1 MCLSRLSRELQPQ
14 ARCREKRWR
23 QVTVDLVDNVK
34 TAVAAGRFSSP
45 DGNDSTTVEFWARSV
60 FETFEEAAQLR
71 KKEQPAA
78 TGAAGLAGESAAAYQ
93 DFRARRANAMLEKAK
108 VANGEERV
116 KILDIIIAA
125 TGAAMARRSIGKR
138 LLRGHFSTLR
148 CT

>member
-60 FETFEEAAQLR
+60 FETCEEAAQLR

-78 TGAAGLAGESAAAYQ
+78 TGAAGLAGESA
-93 DFRARRANAMLEKAK
+93 RRANAMLE
-108 VANGEERV
+108 
-116 KILDIIIAA
+116 IIIAA

>member
-1 MCLSRLSRELQPQ
+1 
-14 ARCREKRWR
+14 
-23 QVTVDLVDNVK
+23 LVDNVK

-78 TGAAGLAGESAAAYQ
+78 TGAAGLAGEST
-93 DFRARRANAMLEKAK
+93 RRANAMLE
-108 VANGEERV
+108 
-116 KILDIIIAA
+116 IIIAA

>member
-34 TAVAAGRFSSP
+34 IAVAAGRFCSP

-71 KKEQPAA
+71 KKGQPAA
-78 TGAAGLAGESAAAYQ
+78 TGAAGLAGEG
-93 DFRARRANAMLEKAK
+93 ARRANAMLE
-108 VANGEERV
+108 
-116 KILDIIIAA
+116 IIIAA

-138 LLRGHFSTLR
+138 LLRGHSSTLR

>member
-1 MCLSRLSRELQPQ
+1 M
-14 ARCREKRWR
+14 
-23 QVTVDLVDNVK
+23 
-34 TAVAAGRFSSP
+34 AAGRFNSP
-45 DGNDSTTVEFWARSV
+45 DGNDSTTVELWARSV

-78 TGAAGLAGESAAAYQ
+78 TGAAGLAGESAT
-93 DFRARRANAMLEKAK
+93 RANAMLAKAK

-116 KILDIIIAA
+116 KILNIIIAA

-138 LLRGHFSTLR
+138 LLRGHSSTLR

>member
-78 TGAAGLAGESAAAYQ
+78 TGAAGLAGESA
-93 DFRARRANAMLEKAK
+93 RRANAMLE
-108 VANGEERV
+108 
-116 KILDIIIAA
+116 IIIAA